1 MHTFKLWHYT
11 SAEKHFTACSTQL
24 YSRTLTKPCHNSY
37 PLPALHSVISSP
49 NARKEEECS
58 SYDPGLCYSTPFG
71 TCSYVKKGDIPCTS
85 NPKVLCQRIVPPR
98 SMVFYTLDVCTTEPC
113 YSPELGWT
121 EYSPPFQAHIK
132 WRNRQQP
139 RATMPP
145 LQQLQDF
152 HPYTLLVSTLR
163 YVPRYV
169 NGHQSFTHIYLLLN
183 IA

>member
-1 MHTFKLWHYT
+1 MRVSRLALHTSKAVLC
-11 SAEKHFTACSTQL
+11 ARLQAVALHFSRKTFRHLSPPNLALARLHSLTITLIRCQL
-24 YSRTLTKPCHNSY
+24 
-37 PLPALHSVISSP
+37 LHSVASSP
-49 NARKEEECS
+49 NARKRRGMLLLWS
-58 SYDPGLCYSTPFG
+58 RALLLTPFG

-113 YSPELGWT
+113 YLPEFGWT
-121 EYSPPFQAHIK
+121 KYSPPFQAHIK

-163 YVPRYV
+163 YVPR
-169 NGHQSFTHIYLLLN
+169 
-183 IA
+183 

>member
-1 MHTFKLWHYT
+1 MCTPSSCGITLQQKNI
-11 SAEKHFTACSTQL
+11 SPPGSTQPC
-24 YSRTLTKPCHNSY
+24 SRALAKPCHNSHL
-37 PLPALHSVISSP
+37 LPALHSVASSP
-49 NARKEEECS
+49 NACKEEECS

-132 WRNRQQP
+132 
-139 RATMPP
+139 
-145 LQQLQDF
+145 
-152 HPYTLLVSTLR
+152 
-163 YVPRYV
+163 
-169 NGHQSFTHIYLLLN
+169 
-183 IA
+183 

>member
-1 MHTFKLWHYT
+1 MRVSQLALHTSKAILC
-11 SAEKHFTACSTQL
+11 ARLQAVALHFSRKTFRHLAPPNLALARLHSLTITLIRCQL
-24 YSRTLTKPCHNSY
+24 
-37 PLPALHSVISSP
+37 LHSVASSP
-49 NARKEEECS
+49 NAYAKQEECS

-139 RATMPP
+139 HATMPP

-163 YVPRYV
+163 YVPR
-169 NGHQSFTHIYLLLN
+169 
-183 IA
+183 

>member
-1 MHTFKLWHYT
+1 M
-11 SAEKHFTACSTQL
+11 SQL
-24 YSRTLTKPCHNSY
+24 
-37 PLPALHSVISSP
+37 ALHTMALHFSRRIFHRLAPP
-49 NARKEEECS
+49 NLALACLQSLAITLICCQLCIASLAAPTHAKEEECS

-113 YSPELGWT
+113 YSPEFGWT
-121 EYSPPFQAHIK
+121 KYSPPFQAHIK

-163 YVPRYV
+163 HVPR
-169 NGHQSFTHIYLLLN
+169 
-183 IA
+183 